1 MRDENIARGHLI
13 RKLEKINQRLVQLE
27 SMKTELKEVQE
38 LLQKE
43 RETFFPILHK
53 APYGIAIIDS
63 DGKFI
68 YINPAFTNI
77 TGYTLE
83 DIFAGREWFHT
94 ASPFPEYRQEIIG
107 SLKRDVIQ
115 KGAEKI
121 FSVVCKNGEIKEIE
135 FKPTLLDDGRIVMI
149 LSDITEHK
157 RAEDT
162 LKESE
167 EKYRTILENV
177 EDGYFEVDIAGNF
190 TFFNDSL
197 CRMLG
202 YSKDEMIGMNNRK
215 YTDQGN
221 GKKLYEAFNKVYRTG
236 EPIKGFAWE
245 VIKKDGAK
253 GFGEVSV
260 SLIKDSKGEPIG
272 FRGIARDI
280 TDRKRA
286 EEALQESEGRL
297 RTTLASIQTG
307 VIIIDPV
314 THVIVDVNPTAIKLI
329 GAPREKI
336 VNSKC
341 QKYIC
346 PAEIGKCPITDL
358 KQNVDNSERIL
369 LTANNEAHPIIK
381 TVVPIMLGGREY
393 LLESFV
399 DITERKRAEEA
410 LKSEKQRFH
419 TLSEQAPFGMVVID
433 KDGIFRYI
441 NPKFKELFGYD
452 LTDVPNGKT
461 WFRKAYPDPTHRHQ
475 VISDWLNDLER
486 TKSGEKRSRIF
497 RATCKDG
504 TEKIVNFI
512 SVQLEGDEN
521 LVACED
527 ITERKHAEEEIR
539 HTVSLLNATL
549 ESTADG
555 ILVVDR
561 VGKIVSFNQK
571 FVQMWHIPKSIMA
584 SQDDDRALAFVLDQ
598 LKDPEGFLA
607 KVKELY
613 NQSESESLDLIE
625 FKDRR
630 VFERYS
636 QPQWIGEHSIG
647 RVWSFRDVTER
658 KWAEEA
664 LRISE
669 GRYRTILENIEE
681 AYFEDDLEGNFT
693 FVNDVLCRLIGYSKE
708 ELIGMNYRQYTDEEN
723 AAQLRELY
731 VVLYKT
737 GKPIKAFDLEATK
750 KDGTKAIYETSVS
763 LLKDSEG
770 KPIGFRGIARDIT
783 ERKRAEGEKAAL
795 QEELRHSQKMEAI
808 GGLAG
813 GIAHDFNN
821 ILTVISGNC
830 QLSLLELKEGDPL
843 RGNIGEIKEAADR
856 ATSLTHQLLAFS
868 RRQVLDM
875 KVLNLNR
882 IIRDLEKM
890 LRRLIGEDVG
900 LVTSLADDLG
910 MVKTDPGSI
919 EQVIMNLAVNARDA
933 MPSGGKLIIE
943 TDNAELDEPYAR
955 SHVAIK
961 PGPYVKLCVNDTG
974 VGMTQEVREHV
985 FEPFFTTKKKG
996 KGTGLGL
1003 STVYGIVK
1011 QSGGSI
1017 WIDSEPG
1024 LGTTFNIYLPRVDET
1039 LEEMRKKVKKEEVPG
1054 GGETILVV
1062 EDEEDVR
1069 RLAVRILERQGYT
1082 VLEASCGND
1091 ALVLSKERKEPIHM
1105 VLTDVVMPG
1114 MSGPQLTDQLIHL
1127 HPKMKVL
1134 YMSGYTDNAVLH
1146 HGVLEEGVNYIQK
1159 PFTIDG
1165 LMKKMR
1171 EVLDKNS
1178 SPIV

>member
-27 SMKTELKEVQE
+27 CMKVELKQVQE

-115 KGAEKI
+115 KGVEKI
-121 FSVVCKNGEIKEIE
+121 FSVVCKNGEMKEIE

-167 EKYRTILENV
+167 EKYRTILENI
-177 EDGYFEVDIAGNF
+177 EDGYFEVDIAGNL

-197 CRMLG
+197 CRTLG

-215 YTDQGN
+215 YTDQEN
-221 GKKLYEAFNKVYRTG
+221 AKKLYEAFNKVYRTG
-236 EPIKGFAWE
+236 EPIKGFGWE
-245 VIKKDGAK
+245 VVTKDGRK
-253 GFGEVSV
+253 LFGEVSV
-260 SLIKDSKGEPIG
+260 SLIKDSK
-272 FRGIARDI
+272 
-280 TDRKRA
+280 
-286 EEALQESEGRL
+286 
-297 RTTLASIQTG
+297 
-307 VIIIDPV
+307 
-314 THVIVDVNPTAIKLI
+314 
-329 GAPREKI
+329 
-336 VNSKC
+336 
-341 QKYIC
+341 
-346 PAEIGKCPITDL
+346 
-358 KQNVDNSERIL
+358 
-369 LTANNEAHPIIK
+369 
-381 TVVPIMLGGREY
+381 
-393 LLESFV
+393 
-399 DITERKRAEEA
+399 
-410 LKSEKQRFH
+410 
-419 TLSEQAPFGMVVID
+419 
-433 KDGIFRYI
+433 
-441 NPKFKELFGYD
+441 
-452 LTDVPNGKT
+452 
-461 WFRKAYPDPTHRHQ
+461 
-475 VISDWLNDLER
+475 
-486 TKSGEKRSRIF
+486 
-497 RATCKDG
+497 
-504 TEKIVNFI
+504 
-512 SVQLEGDEN
+512 
-521 LVACED
+521 
-527 ITERKHAEEEIR
+527 
-539 HTVSLLNATL
+539 
-549 ESTADG
+549 
-555 ILVVDR
+555 
-561 VGKIVSFNQK
+561 
-571 FVQMWHIPKSIMA
+571 
-584 SQDDDRALAFVLDQ
+584 
-598 LKDPEGFLA
+598 
-607 KVKELY
+607 
-613 NQSESESLDLIE
+613 
-625 FKDRR
+625 
-630 VFERYS
+630 
-636 QPQWIGEHSIG
+636 
-647 RVWSFRDVTER
+647 
-658 KWAEEA
+658 
-664 LRISE
+664 
-669 GRYRTILENIEE
+669 
-681 AYFEDDLEGNFT
+681 
-693 FVNDVLCRLIGYSKE
+693 
-708 ELIGMNYRQYTDEEN
+708 
-723 AAQLRELY
+723 
-731 VVLYKT
+731 
-737 GKPIKAFDLEATK
+737 
-750 KDGTKAIYETSVS
+750 
-763 LLKDSEG
+763 G

-783 ERKRAEGEKAAL
+783 ERKRAEEEKASL
-795 QEELRHSQKMEAI
+795 QEILRQSQKMEAI

-821 ILTVISGNC
+821 LLTVISGNC
-830 QLSLLELKEGDPL
+830 QLSLLELKGGDPL
-843 RGNIGEIKEAADR
+843 KGNIEEIKEATDR
-856 ATSLTHQLLAFS
+856 ATSLTRQLLAFS

-875 KVLNLNR
+875 KVLNLNT
-882 IIRDLEKM
+882 IIRELEKM
-890 LRRLIGEDVG
+890 LRRMIGEDVE

-910 MVKTDPGSI
+910 MVKTDPGYI

-943 TDNAELDEPYAR
+943 TNNAELDEPYAR
-955 SHVAIK
+955 SHVAIN
-961 PGPYVKLCVNDTG
+961 PGLYVKLCVNDTG
-974 VGMTQEVREHV
+974 MGMTPEVKERL

-1011 QSGGSI
+1011 QSGGNI
-1017 WIDSEPG
+1017 WVDSEPG

-1039 LEEMRKKVKKEEVPG
+1039 LEEMRKKVKKEELPG

-1114 MSGPQLTDQLIHL
+1114 MSGPQLTGQLIHL

-1178 SPIV
+1178 SPIG

>member
-27 SMKTELKEVQE
+27 CMKVELKQVQE

-115 KGAEKI
+115 KGVEKI

-149 LSDITEHK
+149 FSDITEHK

-167 EKYRTILENV
+167 EKYRTILENI
-177 EDGYFEVDIAGNF
+177 EDGYFEVDIAGSL

-197 CRMLG
+197 CRTLG

-215 YTDQGN
+215 YTDKEN
-221 GKKLYEAFNKVYRTG
+221 AKKLYEAFNKVYRTG
-236 EPIKGFAWE
+236 EPIKGFGWE
-245 VIKKDGAK
+245 VVTKDGRK
-253 GFGEVSV
+253 LFGEVSV
-260 SLIKDSKGEPIG
+260 SLIKDSKG
-272 FRGIARDI
+272 
-280 TDRKRA
+280 K
-286 EEALQESEGRL
+286 
-297 RTTLASIQTG
+297 
-307 VIIIDPV
+307 
-314 THVIVDVNPTAIKLI
+314 PT
-329 GAPREKI
+329 
-336 VNSKC
+336 
-341 QKYIC
+341 
-346 PAEIGKCPITDL
+346 
-358 KQNVDNSERIL
+358 
-369 LTANNEAHPIIK
+369 
-381 TVVPIMLGGREY
+381 
-393 LLESFV
+393 
-399 DITERKRAEEA
+399 
-410 LKSEKQRFH
+410 
-419 TLSEQAPFGMVVID
+419 
-433 KDGIFRYI
+433 
-441 NPKFKELFGYD
+441 
-452 LTDVPNGKT
+452 
-461 WFRKAYPDPTHRHQ
+461 
-475 VISDWLNDLER
+475 
-486 TKSGEKRSRIF
+486 
-497 RATCKDG
+497 
-504 TEKIVNFI
+504 
-512 SVQLEGDEN
+512 
-521 LVACED
+521 
-527 ITERKHAEEEIR
+527 
-539 HTVSLLNATL
+539 
-549 ESTADG
+549 
-555 ILVVDR
+555 
-561 VGKIVSFNQK
+561 
-571 FVQMWHIPKSIMA
+571 
-584 SQDDDRALAFVLDQ
+584 
-598 LKDPEGFLA
+598 
-607 KVKELY
+607 
-613 NQSESESLDLIE
+613 
-625 FKDRR
+625 
-630 VFERYS
+630 
-636 QPQWIGEHSIG
+636 
-647 RVWSFRDVTER
+647 
-658 KWAEEA
+658 
-664 LRISE
+664 
-669 GRYRTILENIEE
+669 
-681 AYFEDDLEGNFT
+681 
-693 FVNDVLCRLIGYSKE
+693 
-708 ELIGMNYRQYTDEEN
+708 
-723 AAQLRELY
+723 
-731 VVLYKT
+731 
-737 GKPIKAFDLEATK
+737 
-750 KDGTKAIYETSVS
+750 
-763 LLKDSEG
+763 
-770 KPIGFRGIARDIT
+770 GFRGIARDIT
-783 ERKRAEGEKAAL
+783 ERKRAEEEKASL
-795 QEELRHSQKMEAI
+795 QEILRQSQKMEAI

-821 ILTVISGNC
+821 LLTVISGNC
-830 QLSLLELKEGDPL
+830 QLSLLELKGGDPL
-843 RGNIGEIKEAADR
+843 KGNIEEIKEAADR
-856 ATSLTHQLLAFS
+856 ATSLTRQLLAFS

-875 KVLNLNR
+875 KVLNLNT
-882 IIRDLEKM
+882 IIRELEKM
-890 LRRLIGEDVG
+890 LRRMIGEDVE

-910 MVKTDPGSI
+910 MVKTDPGYI

-943 TDNAELDEPYAR
+943 TNNAELDEPYAR
-955 SHVAIK
+955 SHVAIN
-961 PGPYVKLCVNDTG
+961 PGLYVKLCVNDTG
-974 VGMTQEVREHV
+974 MGMTPEVKERL

-1011 QSGGSI
+1011 QSGGNI
-1017 WIDSEPG
+1017 WVDSEPG

-1039 LEEMRKKVKKEEVPG
+1039 LEEMRKKGTREDLPA

-1114 MSGPQLTDQLIHL
+1114 MSGPQLTGQLIHL

>member
-27 SMKTELKEVQE
+27 SMKAELKEVQE

-77 TGYTLE
+77 TGYSLE
-83 DIFAGREWFHT
+83 DIFTGREWFHT

-115 KGAEKI
+115 KGVEKI

-149 LSDITEHK
+149 FSDITEHK

-167 EKYRTILENV
+167 EKYRTILENI
-177 EDGYFEVDIAGNF
+177 EDGYFEVDIAGSL

-197 CRMLG
+197 CRTLG

-215 YTDQGN
+215 YTDKEN
-221 GKKLYEAFNKVYRTG
+221 AKKLYEAFNKVYRTG
-236 EPIKGFAWE
+236 EPIKGFGWE
-245 VIKKDGAK
+245 VVTKDGRK
-253 GFGEVSV
+253 LFGEVSV
-260 SLIKDSKGEPIG
+260 SLIKDSKG
-272 FRGIARDI
+272 
-280 TDRKRA
+280 K
-286 EEALQESEGRL
+286 
-297 RTTLASIQTG
+297 
-307 VIIIDPV
+307 
-314 THVIVDVNPTAIKLI
+314 PT
-329 GAPREKI
+329 
-336 VNSKC
+336 
-341 QKYIC
+341 
-346 PAEIGKCPITDL
+346 
-358 KQNVDNSERIL
+358 
-369 LTANNEAHPIIK
+369 
-381 TVVPIMLGGREY
+381 
-393 LLESFV
+393 
-399 DITERKRAEEA
+399 
-410 LKSEKQRFH
+410 
-419 TLSEQAPFGMVVID
+419 
-433 KDGIFRYI
+433 
-441 NPKFKELFGYD
+441 
-452 LTDVPNGKT
+452 
-461 WFRKAYPDPTHRHQ
+461 
-475 VISDWLNDLER
+475 
-486 TKSGEKRSRIF
+486 
-497 RATCKDG
+497 
-504 TEKIVNFI
+504 
-512 SVQLEGDEN
+512 
-521 LVACED
+521 
-527 ITERKHAEEEIR
+527 
-539 HTVSLLNATL
+539 
-549 ESTADG
+549 
-555 ILVVDR
+555 
-561 VGKIVSFNQK
+561 
-571 FVQMWHIPKSIMA
+571 
-584 SQDDDRALAFVLDQ
+584 
-598 LKDPEGFLA
+598 
-607 KVKELY
+607 
-613 NQSESESLDLIE
+613 
-625 FKDRR
+625 
-630 VFERYS
+630 
-636 QPQWIGEHSIG
+636 
-647 RVWSFRDVTER
+647 
-658 KWAEEA
+658 
-664 LRISE
+664 
-669 GRYRTILENIEE
+669 
-681 AYFEDDLEGNFT
+681 
-693 FVNDVLCRLIGYSKE
+693 
-708 ELIGMNYRQYTDEEN
+708 
-723 AAQLRELY
+723 
-731 VVLYKT
+731 
-737 GKPIKAFDLEATK
+737 
-750 KDGTKAIYETSVS
+750 
-763 LLKDSEG
+763 
-770 KPIGFRGIARDIT
+770 GFRGIARDIT
-783 ERKRAEGEKAAL
+783 ERKRAEEEKASL
-795 QEELRHSQKMEAI
+795 QEILRQSQKMEAI

-821 ILTVISGNC
+821 LLTVISGNC
-830 QLSLLELKEGDPL
+830 QLSLLELKGGDPL
-843 RGNIGEIKEAADR
+843 KGNIEEIKEAADR
-856 ATSLTHQLLAFS
+856 ATSLTRQLLAFS

-875 KVLNLNR
+875 KVLNLNT
-882 IIRDLEKM
+882 IIRELEKM
-890 LRRLIGEDVG
+890 LRRMIGEDVE

-910 MVKTDPGSI
+910 MVKTDPGYI

-943 TDNAELDEPYAR
+943 TNNAELDEPYAR
-955 SHVAIK
+955 SHVAIN
-961 PGPYVKLCVNDTG
+961 PGLYVKLCVNDTG
-974 VGMTQEVREHV
+974 MGMTPEVKERL

-1011 QSGGSI
+1011 QSGGNI
-1017 WIDSEPG
+1017 WVDSEPG

-1039 LEEMRKKVKKEEVPG
+1039 LEEMRKKGTREDLPA

-1114 MSGPQLTDQLIHL
+1114 MSGPQLTGQLIHL